1 MNKTT
6 CGRLAAALLLVLST
20 PLVAHHGAASFD
32 NEKTLTM
39 KGTVTEWLWANPHCF
54 LKVDVKDDSGAARVW
69 NLELGNP
76 TDITPA
82 GYRRTM
88 FKPGDQVTVTIT
100 PVKSGAA
107 VGRLRSVVLPDGQ
120 TLPRQ

>member
-1 MNKTT
+1 MNKTA
-6 CGRLAAALLLVLST
+6 CGRLAAAVLLVLST
-20 PLVAHHGAASFD
+20 PLVAHHGLASLAH
-32 NEKTLTM
+32 EKTLTI
-39 KGTVTEWLWANPHCF
+39 KRTVTEWLWAKPHFF
-54 LKVDVKDDSGAARVW
+54 LKVDVKDDSRADRIW
-69 NLELGNP
+69 HLELGNP

-82 GYRRTM
+82 GYRRTT
-88 FKPGDQVTVTIT
+88 FKAGDQVMVTIT